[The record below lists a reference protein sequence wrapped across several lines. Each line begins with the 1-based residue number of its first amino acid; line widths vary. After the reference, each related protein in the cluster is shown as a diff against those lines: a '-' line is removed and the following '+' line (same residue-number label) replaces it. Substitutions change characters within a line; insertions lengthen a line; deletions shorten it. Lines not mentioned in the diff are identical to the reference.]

1 MKTSSPFQAMRDS
14 YLFPFIGA
22 ADEQIVVQLAP
33 YTAEGLSILLG
44 YSSASVESSMTA
56 LGSEAIHTPAITSP
70 SAEDAMMLDAS
81 TDSTDTQHLHVLH
94 TANPPIVME
103 GPTMSFAAVAEVA
116 EQSPPVV
123 QAHELTA
130 AQANQVRAVFARSPL
145 SPSSHIHPRTP
156 SHPYPR
162 NALDCVF
169 SPDDA
174 RRAGGR
180 ASGARER
187 RASRAPH
194 PPTPHPALRA

>member
-1 MKTSSPFQAMRDS
+1 MRDS

-33 YTAEGLSILLG
+33 STAEGLSILLG

-145 SPSSHIHPRTP
+145 SPSSHIHPHAV
-156 SHPYPR
+156 S
-162 NALDCVF
+162 
-169 SPDDA
+169 SI
-174 RRAGGR
+174 
-180 ASGARER
+180 
-187 RASRAPH
+187 
-194 PPTPHPALRA
+194 PPECA